1 MSAIISDKFRIYNAE
16 QFLRALGDDV
26 YDSEGNFVPGT
37 GDELNNMYF
46 FVGRPQSWYATL
58 EIYSKVDALG
68 GWASVTE
75 GDIVQADTNSFQATV
90 EAVYDDV
97 ILLKGITG
105 ANNLGTTPDV
115 GSTLTVQPGSAGDG
129 STAITGVY
137 RYATEDSPTAAFDND
152 AEYFSVYDDLIAAK
166 RMTIGFTRGVI
177 RRFNWAL
184 TGNDVYDMYK
194 NDYSQSAP
202 TAGIAG
208 KLGSGAVTDRGQPY
222 IPGGA
227 SSLAEAKFYVMNGD
241 YEVFKC
247 LYNGQSPANPDG
259 IPAQKEPTTN
269 PGVGAGIYRDP
280 AGCFTAGG
288 LFLEDL
294 GNTESAADNTPYS
307 LTSATGYV
315 WKFMYKLSI
324 DDVLRFLSTD
334 FLPISLASEPTTG
347 RGQVESLSFEG
358 SIQSVLVENENT
370 ALPAAQYYAP
380 VVGDGSGA
388 IVGFQSNGT
397 TITNLEIINP
407 GGGVGNEYTYGKIL
421 IEDGVTYDGQPV
433 GLFSDD
439 TLTTP
444 AVGVPAPGTDL
455 AAFEVI
461 ISPKGGHG
469 SGVVRPGSLVST
481 DIERELNCKR
491 VMANIRLTY
500 AEGEGDFPVD
510 NDFRRIGI
518 LRDPVSVGNSPAIEE
533 TLSNLKKIAVGDG
546 VTPITY
552 AVDDTITQLRSTG
565 GTAKGRV
572 VSYEATT
579 PTNGIISY
587 YQSVTEHQ
595 DKGVVREFEEAAT
608 GGPIIGVGSVPAGAP
623 VDAASA
629 LGATG
634 LAGSEFVENTGDILY
649 LENRRL
655 ITRAPDQIEDIK
667 LVIEF

>member
-26 YDSEGNFVPGT
+26 YDSEGNFVPGA

-58 EIYSKVDALG
+58 EIYSKVDVLG

-75 GDIVQADTNSFQATV
+75 GDTVLADTNNFEATV

-97 ILLKGITG
+97 ILLKGILG
-105 ANNLGTTPDV
+105 DNNLGTTPDV

-166 RMTIGFTRGVI
+166 RMTIGFTRGVV

-194 NDYSQSAP
+194 NDYSQDAP
-202 TAGIAG
+202 GAGITG
-208 KLGSGAVTDRGQPY
+208 KQGSTTVTDRGSAYPV
-222 IPGGA
+222 A
-227 SSLAEAKFYVMNGD
+227 SSLATSKFYVMNGD

-247 LYNGQSPANPDG
+247 LYNGSSGANPDG
-259 IPAQKEPTTN
+259 IPATKEPTRN

-280 AGCFTAGG
+280 ATCPVAGG
-288 LFLEDL
+288 LYLEDV
-294 GNTESAADNTPYS
+294 GITESAVDNDPYS
-307 LTSATGYV
+307 LTPATGYV

-334 FLPISLASEPTTG
+334 FLPISLASEPTTD
-347 RGQVESLSFEG
+347 RGQTESLAFEG

-370 ALPAAQYYAP
+370 TLPAAQYYAP

-397 TITNLEIINP
+397 TITNVQIINP
-407 GGGVGNEYTYGKIL
+407 GGGAGNEYTYGKIL
-421 IEDGVTYDGQPV
+421 IETGSTYDGQQV

-439 TLTTP
+439 LVSVP
-444 AVGVPAPGTDL
+444 SVGVPAPGTDL

-546 VTPITY
+546 VTAITY

-572 VSYEATT
+572 VSYEATS

-587 YQSVTEHQ
+587 YQSVQEHQ
-595 DKGVVREFEEAAT
+595 DKGAVRPFEEAAT
-608 GGPIIGVGSVPAGAP
+608 GGPIVGVGSVPAGAP

-634 LAGSEFVENTGDILY
+634 LAGSEFVEDTGDILY